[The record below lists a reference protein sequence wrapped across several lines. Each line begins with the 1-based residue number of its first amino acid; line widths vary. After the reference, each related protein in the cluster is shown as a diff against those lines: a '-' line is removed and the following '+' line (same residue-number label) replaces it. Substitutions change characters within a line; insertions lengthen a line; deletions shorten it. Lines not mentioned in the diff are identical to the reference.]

1 MSAGRHTLHGP
12 NVDRT
17 HWQYDK
23 RLQRTVCH
31 RTRQIRT
38 TPDCPCRSGNTE
50 RMEKKPA
57 ASDTYHDFM
66 CTRQYY
72 ENLPRQHT
80 RAVITTAGNLRS
92 QTNNHCKTH
101 IHTHAHNPGLL
112 QTPRRHT
119 TTPPHTVSRIQ
130 AIHPYFQPRTHGTL
144 HGTTTT
150 VGEPDTTVQPAPHNR
165 GRRDRYAPREFAAL

>member
-1 MSAGRHTLHGP
+1 MIAHTGSTTSDYSAQSAIAHARFA
-12 NVDRT
+12 
-17 HWQYDK
+17 
-23 RLQRTVCH
+23 
-31 RTRQIRT
+31 RQWIAAADLEIR
-38 TPDCPCRSGNTE
+38 RE
-50 RMEKKPA
+50 WIKKQPPLDA
-57 ASDTYHDFM
+57 YHDFM